1 MWLQRKYKPYWSR
14 RFFRISLC
22 HENLQNHYVTNFNL
36 MQHHKYS
43 LTELD
48 NMIPYER
55 EIYIAL
61 LKNHIEEQNAKYA
74 EQERQMNRR

>member
-1 MWLQRKYKPYWSR
+1 MM
-14 RFFRISLC
+14 
-22 HENLQNHYVTNFNL
+22 QNH
-36 MQHHKYS
+36 QYS

-61 LKNHIEEQNAKYA
+61 LKEHVEAQNRKYE
-74 EQERQMNRR
+74 EQERKMNSR

>member
-1 MWLQRKYKPYWSR
+1 M
-14 RFFRISLC
+14 I
-22 HENLQNHYVTNFNL
+22 
-36 MQHHKYS
+36 QHHNWS

>member
-1 MWLQRKYKPYWSR
+1 MM
-14 RFFRISLC
+14 
-22 HENLQNHYVTNFNL
+22 QNHQN
-36 MQHHKYS
+36 S

-61 LKNHIEEQNAKYA
+61 LKDHIERENEKIAQ
-74 EQERQMNRR
+74 QERKMRR